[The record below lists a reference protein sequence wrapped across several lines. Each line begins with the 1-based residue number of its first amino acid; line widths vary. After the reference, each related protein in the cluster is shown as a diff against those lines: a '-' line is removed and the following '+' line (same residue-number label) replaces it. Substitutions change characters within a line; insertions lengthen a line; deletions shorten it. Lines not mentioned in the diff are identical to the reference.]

1 VEAGTYDGICLTGDC
16 RTKISGTH
24 SNDDVS
30 ALGNSDSDILVTI
43 ENADFVELLDDDSS
57 KLTGAEGDLDT

>member
-1 VEAGTYDGICLTGDC
+1 MEFVWQGIVGLKFPAHDH
-16 RTKISGTH
+16 H

-43 ENADFVELLDDDSS
+43 ENADFVEFLDDDSS
-57 KLTGAEGDLDT
+57 KLAGAEGDLDT